1 MNKKM
6 FVLSLSLASSLSIIS
21 LTGCSNQND
30 SSPNNDKSTKHKDIL
45 QQYSKDPDSKKKN
58 EDFDLIGKLKKETN
72 NNLVLTI
79 DNKEVEVPKSKL
91 FQKDK
96 DVPKDVIGKQVNLE
110 INAKDQAAESLE
122 LTPQAKADANGIYEK
137 DADGDYSVIGKL
149 MEDTENEVTIQAS
162 ATKKNYKKAKDFEY
176 DNDNTSQDMENKIV
190 RIELNKNNEVESLE
204 MNPEDQ

>member
-122 LTPQAKADANGIYEK
+122 LTPQAKEDANGIYEK